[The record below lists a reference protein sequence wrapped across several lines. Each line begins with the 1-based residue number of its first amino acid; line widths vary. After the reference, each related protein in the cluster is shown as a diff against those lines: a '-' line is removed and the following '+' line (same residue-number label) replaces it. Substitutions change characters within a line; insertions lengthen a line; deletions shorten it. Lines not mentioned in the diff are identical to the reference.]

1 MVLYI
6 VSVTFWMLYIV
17 AAFVI
22 AYLILQFLIGKPMYF
37 MELVMGQFSGKG
49 PTSVWNMNPSAKGKA
64 RMPHCIAYNDYRCG
78 QCIEVTVNISILI
91 LMFSF
96 FHQQKVRT
104 INDVCVS
111 GIGISMMLISLVVA
125 IYYNVIMAYT
135 LFYFFSSMQATLPW
149 TECKPVS
156 ESPYYI

>member
-6 VSVTFWMLYIV
+6 VSLTFSLLYIV

-49 PTSVWNMNPSAKGKA
+49 PTSVWNMNPSAKGKI
-64 RMPHCIAYNDYRCG
+64 RVPYCIAHNDYRCG
-78 QCIEVTVNISILI
+78 QCLEVTVNISILI
-91 LMFSF
+91 LLFSF
-96 FHQQKVRT
+96 PSKVRT

-149 TECKPVS
+149 TECQPVS
-156 ESPYYI
+156 ESLYYI

>member
-1 MVLYI
+1 
-6 VSVTFWMLYIV
+6 
-17 AAFVI
+17 
-22 AYLILQFLIGKPMYF
+22 

-49 PTSVWNMNPSAKGKA
+49 PTSVWNMNPSAKGKI
-64 RMPHCIAYNDYRCG
+64 RMPHCIAHNDYRCG
-78 QCIEVTVNISILI
+78 QCLEVTVNISILI
-91 LMFSF
+91 LLFSF
-96 FHQQKVRT
+96 PSKVRT

-149 TECKPVS
+149 TECQPVS
-156 ESPYYI
+156 ESLYYI

>member
-6 VSVTFWMLYIV
+6 VSLTFSLLYIV

-49 PTSVWNMNPSAKGKA
+49 PTSVWNMNPSAKGKI
-64 RMPHCIAYNDYRCG
+64 RMPHCIAHNDYCCG
-78 QCIEVTVNISILI
+78 QCLKVTVNISILI
-91 LMFSF
+91 LLFSF
-96 FHQQKVRT
+96 PSKVRT
-104 INDVCVS
+104 INDVCVL

-149 TECKPVS
+149 TECQPVS
-156 ESPYYI
+156 ESLYCI

>member
-6 VSVTFWMLYIV
+6 VSLTFSLLYIV

-49 PTSVWNMNPSAKGKA
+49 PTSVWNMNPSAKGKI
-64 RMPHCIAYNDYRCG
+64 RMPHCIAHNDYCCG
-78 QCIEVTVNISILI
+78 QCLEVTVNISILI
-91 LMFSF
+91 LLFSF
-96 FHQQKVRT
+96 PSKVRT
-104 INDVCVS
+104 INDVCVL

-156 ESPYYI
+156 ESLYYI